1 MQQVKYQ
8 CFETRHPD
16 SSAVKRTFL
25 KTFSIVMTQNTFGDV
40 TSAAANSL
48 NDIFSHYTVSY
59 FILNFEKNSK
69 YLVILWT
76 MEISSVF
83 RMQSSSLMTGGR
95 TISSSR

>member
-8 CFETRHPD
+8 CFDIRHPD

-48 NDIFSHYTVSY
+48 NDISNYTISY
-59 FILNFEKNSK
+59 FVLNFENDSK
-69 YLVILWT
+69 YPVILLT
-76 MEISSVF
+76 MKISSVC
-83 RMQSSSLMTGGR
+83 RMQSSSLVTGGR